1 MMEVTFE
8 DSPWEQALNALGPG
22 DGINALE
29 LLTLLEGESEVLGVQ
44 AAALQKGDVRGYREG
59 TGNLT
64 LLSVLSLVVAWRRL
78 ARKAGCAMSGREAKP
93 SPGPMGMK
101 MRSLA
106 ASTLSRVQ

>member
-44 AAALQKGDVRGYREG
+44 AAAFRKGTSWDYGG

-64 LLSVLSLVVAWRRL
+64 LLSMLSLVVVDWMKGLPGRRL
-78 ARKAGCAMSGREAKP
+78 AE
-93 SPGPMGMK
+93 
-101 MRSLA
+101 
-106 ASTLSRVQ
+106 